1 MHPNLRIMLFFNLA
15 YACLRHVKPTQKVRL
30 SVRSRTHNE
39 LHKASLKL
47 MQQQQPAASSPFSSI
62 HVCGKKVLSSLTLL
76 FCETFWPTP
85 KKVRV
90 HRSNT
95 FPHSQILCTFFLWG
109 TLLNSVVCDRPS
121 AIYLCE
127 IKFEGKNK
135 KPRKRN
141 QLQCPHDQRPK
152 KFHNLPL
159 RRLSLW
165 ACNLQPLNGKIL
177 RLQWKFFHK

>member
-62 HVCGKKVLSSLTLL
+62 HVCGKKVPSSLTLL
-76 FCETFWPTP
+76 LCETFWPTP

-95 FPHSQILCTFFLWG
+95 FPHSQILCTFFFFGALCSI
-109 TLLNSVVCDRPS
+109 LLYVIVPVPH
-121 AIYLCE
+121 IYVKSSLRE
-127 IKFEGKNK
+127 KT
-135 KPRKRN
+135 KPRKQN
-141 QLQCPHDQRPK
+141 KVLVQ
-152 KFHNLPL
+152 N
-159 RRLSLW
+159 S
-165 ACNLQPLNGKIL
+165 N
-177 RLQWKFFHK
+177 